1 MGADGWPVTPRYG
14 ELRPTSLKNV
24 QNLQKSSKSRQNS
37 IDADIDDDRMDADRC
52 RLMPGMI
59 EG

>member
-1 MGADGWPVTPRYG
+1 MVFGLVMPSEWPSYG
-14 ELRPTSLKNV
+14 RPLKKCPKFE
-24 QNLQKSSKSRQNS
+24 KSSKSRQNS